1 MGHGAEPRRGGKKKK
16 RKKKKKVK
24 RGIIEKLE
32 FPLCQM

>member
-1 MGHGAEPRRGGKKKK
+1 MGHGAEPRRGWKKKK
-16 RKKKKKVK
+16 KKKKKVK